1 MLAALCRELP
11 GGGCGRRPNGTER
24 NETMKERLCA
34 FGGYVLAVV
43 ASVAALVAVSELSVA
58 ETSSCIVAEGGL

>member
-1 MLAALCRELP
+1 
-11 GGGCGRRPNGTER
+11 
-24 NETMKERLCA
+24 MKERLCA

>member
-1 MLAALCRELP
+1 MPWQSPA
-11 GGGCGRRPNGTER
+11 TER